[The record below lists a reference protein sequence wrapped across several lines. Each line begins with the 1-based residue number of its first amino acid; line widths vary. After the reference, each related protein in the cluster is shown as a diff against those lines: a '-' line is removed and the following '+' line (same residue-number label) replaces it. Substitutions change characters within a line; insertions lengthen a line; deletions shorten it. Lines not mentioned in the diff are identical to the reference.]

1 MKLTETKFD
10 NFRCFKH
17 YELKYGIETTVFIG
31 KNGTGKSS
39 VLSGIRRGLSFMF
52 AKSKNHQKNLSISNN
67 AKVKSFGKFEANF
80 DSYSRN
86 FNYPINN
93 TFKAI
98 YNNTDIEWAMVKNN
112 MNGGLLTTQ
121 YSEALNIALGFY
133 NQDTENSLSLP
144 VLAVITDS
152 FPHQLINFGS
162 KAKKIVYQDIL
173 PRDLGYYGWDD
184 RTNCLE
190 LWLNRFYKVFSFE
203 RDIQHDIEK
212 FEEQIFLFEKLIDNK
227 DKYDY
232 DKVPEWKER
241 IKKLKS
247 NLYHLQNDT
256 RRKDFLKEKD
266 YIQNKLIKFTEPLS
280 KTYNFIN
287 DEFELFRIS
296 INRLNKEDFSLEFT
310 FKDSRSITFDTLPM
324 GYKRMFSMVI
334 DIAYR
339 SYILNQGIESNGV
352 VLIDEI
358 ELHLHPTLQ
367 QEILQRLRITFP
379 NIQFIVTTHS
389 PLVISNFKTDSNNKI
404 IKLEHDRNDYY
415 NEEVDNIYGIDYNT
429 GLTEVMGAR
438 YRQSELEKL
447 IDSIVI
453 LTKFGKLE
461 QASQIKT
468 ELIDIAG
475 RNNKYLESEI
485 NKRLKQNNK
494 A

>member
-1 MKLTETKFD
+1 MKLTETRFD
-10 NFRCFKH
+10 NFRCFKQ

-52 AKSKNHQKNLSISNN
+52 AKSKNYQKNLSTSNN

-98 YNNTDIEWAMVKNN
+98 YNNVDIEWAMVKNN
-112 MNGGLLTTQ
+112 MNGGLLTTK
-121 YSEALNIALGFY
+121 YSKALNIALDFY
-133 NQDTENSLSLP
+133 NQDTASSLSLP

-173 PRDLGYYGWDD
+173 PRDLGYYGWDE
-184 RTNCLE
+184 RTNCME
-190 LWLNRFYKVFSFE
+190 LWLSRFYKVFSFE

-212 FEEQIFLFEKLIDNK
+212 LEDQIFLFEKLIDNK

-232 DKVPEWKER
+232 FKVPEWEER
-241 IKKLKS
+241 IEKLKS
-247 NLYHLQNDT
+247 NLYHLQNDA

-266 YIQNKLIKFTEPLS
+266 YIQNKLIKFTEPIS
-280 KTYNFIN
+280 KEYNFIN

-296 INRLNKEDFSLEFT
+296 INHSNKDNYSLEFT

-404 IKLEHDRNDYY
+404 IKLEHDRNQYY

-438 YRQSELEKL
+438 YRKSELEKL

-475 RNNKYLESEI
+475 ENNKYIESEI